1 MRTKILFT
9 QLSKQV
15 LGEYF
20 NSKKM
25 TTIKLIYIANI
36 IVAGWIG
43 ITSLFFP
50 KLSSATIF
58 QNSYQTTDIIRLV
71 GCLWLAIAIL
81 SVLGLWRPLT
91 FSPVLLLQ
99 LIYKGSW
106 LLVVA
111 IPAIK
116 NNQPY
121 PSGMATFFF
130 VWVLVLPFVIPWTEW
145 TR

>member
-1 MRTKILFT
+1 
-9 QLSKQV
+9 
-15 LGEYF
+15 
-20 NSKKM
+20 M
-25 TTIKLIYIANI
+25 TAIKLVYLANI
-36 IVAGWIG
+36 LVAGYIG

-58 QNSYQTTDIIRLV
+58 QNSYHTTEIIRLV
-71 GCLWLAIAIL
+71 GCLWLAIAVL
-81 SVLGLWRPLT
+81 SFLGLWRPIT

-116 NNQPY
+116 NNQTY
-121 PSGMATFFF
+121 PSGMAAFFL

-145 TR
+145 TK

>member
-1 MRTKILFT
+1 
-9 QLSKQV
+9 
-15 LGEYF
+15 
-20 NSKKM
+20 M
-25 TTIKLIYIANI
+25 TTLKIIYIANI

-81 SVLGLWRPLT
+81 SVLGFLRPLT

-99 LIYKGSW
+99 LIYKGTW

-111 IPAIK
+111 VPAIK
-116 NNQPY
+116 NHNSY
-121 PSGMATFFF
+121 PAGMVIFFL
-130 VWVLVLPFVIPWTEW
+130 VWVLILPFVVPWTEW
-145 TR
+145 IR

>member
-1 MRTKILFT
+1 MIA
-9 QLSKQV
+9 
-15 LGEYF
+15 
-20 NSKKM
+20 
-25 TTIKLIYIANI
+25 IKLVYIANI
-36 IVAGWIG
+36 IVAGYIG

-58 QNSYQTTDIIRLV
+58 QNTYQATDIIRLV
-71 GCLWLAIAIL
+71 GCLWLAIAVL
-81 SVLGLWRPLT
+81 SLLGLWRPIT

-99 LIYKGSW
+99 LVYKGSW

-116 NNQPY
+116 NNQSY
-121 PSGMATFFF
+121 PSGMATFFL

>member
-1 MRTKILFT
+1 MPIKILFI

-25 TTIKLIYIANI
+25 TAIKLVYIGNI

-99 LIYKGSW
+99 LIYKGDRKS
-106 LLVVA
+106 VV
-111 IPAIK
+111 
-116 NNQPY
+116 
-121 PSGMATFFF
+121 
-130 VWVLVLPFVIPWTEW
+130 
-145 TR
+145 

>member
-1 MRTKILFT
+1 MAA
-9 QLSKQV
+9 
-15 LGEYF
+15 
-20 NSKKM
+20 
-25 TTIKLIYIANI
+25 IKLVYVVNI
-36 IVAGWIG
+36 IVAGYIG

-50 KLSSATIF
+50 KLSAATIF
-58 QNSYQTTDIIRLV
+58 QNAYPSTDIIRLV
-71 GCLWLAIAIL
+71 GCLWLAIALL
-81 SVLGLWRPLT
+81 SVCGLWRPLT

-116 NNQPY
+116 NNQLY
-121 PSGMATFFF
+121 PSGTTAFFL

-145 TR
+145 AK